1 MRGMWLAGG
10 AALLGG
16 GAYVGGAFDRGEYY
30 DMAPQTAETRL
41 AGLRFG
47 EEIGPATDLVLRSRG
62 PAMLRWDV
70 MIDHERIADVRA
82 HLEHEDTGTR
92 VRIDFA
98 FAKGDALMGLE
109 EDPFLN
115 EVAEIAME
123 EKIDSALDRRAF
135 NAAMVEARIGAAVA
149 ANPSGHRQHAADGST
164 ERLRQNVGDGRA
176 ELPGDLSR
184 QHRQRQ
190 HRQRHH
196 RQALHRRQTAPPAQL
211 QGNPCRRR
219 LGEQLG
225 RRAPPHSIPR
235 AAQPQRLRAGRT

>member
-1 MRGMWLAGG
+1 MRRMWLAGG

-16 GAYVGGAFDRGEYY
+16 GAYASGAFDRGEYY
-30 DMAPQTAETRL
+30 NMAPLTVETRL
-41 AGLRFG
+41 AGLQFG
-47 EEIGPATDLVLRSRG
+47 DEIGPATDLVLRSRG

-70 MIDHERIADVRA
+70 MINDERIADVRA
-82 HLEHEDTGTR
+82 HLEHEDAGTR

-149 ANPSGHRQHAADGST
+149 ANPLAIVNMQQTVQQNASDKMSEMDEPSYPAAYQGSTGKGTTAKRPTGGKPLPPPNFKETHADGGWGK
-164 ERLRQNVGDGRA
+164 N
-176 ELPGDLSR
+176 
-184 QHRQRQ
+184 
-190 HRQRHH
+190 
-196 RQALHRRQTAPPAQL
+196 
-211 QGNPCRRR
+211 
-219 LGEQLG
+219 
-225 RRAPPHSIPR
+225 
-235 AAQPQRLRAGRT
+235 

>member
-10 AALLGG
+10 AALLGGGG

-41 AGLRFG
+41 AGLRLG
-47 EEIGPATDLVLRSRG
+47 EEIGPATGLVLRSRG

-92 VRIDFA
+92 VRIDFVFAFA

-123 EKIDSALDRRAF
+123 EKIDSALGRRAF
-135 NAAMVEARIGAAVA
+135 NAALVEAKIGAAAA
-149 ANPSGHRQHAADGST
+149 ANPLAIVNMQQTVWQNASDKMAEMDEPSYPAADH
-164 ERLRQNVGDGRA
+164 GDTGKGTTAKRPTNA
-176 ELPGDLSR
+176 KPLP
-184 QHRQRQ
+184 
-190 HRQRHH
+190 
-196 RQALHRRQTAPPAQL
+196 PPNFKETHANGGW
-211 QGNPCRRR
+211 GNN
-219 LGEQLG
+219 
-225 RRAPPHSIPR
+225 
-235 AAQPQRLRAGRT
+235 